1 MTAGASK
8 TVALTDALHEY
19 MLTYGCPPDE
29 VASDLIADTLRLGEV
44 AEMQIPPQQGALL
57 TMLARLLKARM
68 IVEVGTFT
76 GYSTLCLARGLR
88 AGGQVITLDIRED
101 WTSLAREAWAR
112 AGVADRIDVRLG
124 RAIDTLALLPRQ
136 PVIDLAFV
144 DADKVGYIDYWEQLV
159 PRLRPG
165 GMLVVDN
172 VFYGGAVVNTAAEG
186 NAAAIRA
193 FNEHAAVDPRTDVV
207 MLPLA
212 DGVTLARKRDGQE
225 NR

>member
-1 MTAGASK
+1 MTAGAAK

-19 MLTYGCPPDE
+19 MLTHGSPPDE
-29 VASDLIADTLRLGEV
+29 VAADLISETARLGEV

-57 TMLARLLKARM
+57 TMLARLVKART

-88 AGGQVITLDIRED
+88 AGGQVITMDLRED
-101 WTSLAREAWAR
+101 WTDMARKAWER

-136 PVIDLAFV
+136 SVVDLAFV
-144 DADKVGYIDYWEQLV
+144 DADKAGYIDYWEQLV
-159 PRLRPG
+159 PRIRPG
-165 GMLVVDN
+165 GILVVDN
-172 VFYGGAVVNTAAEG
+172 VFYGGEVVNAAAEG
-186 NAAAIRA
+186 NAAVIRA
-193 FNEHAAVDPRTDVV
+193 FNEHAAADPRTDIV

-212 DGVTLARKRDGQE
+212 DGVTLARKLDGQE

>member
-57 TMLARLLKARM
+57 TMLARVLKARM

-193 FNEHAAVDPRTDVV
+193 FNEHAAADPRTDVV

-225 NR
+225 FQ